1 MGRRICCSSGVLM
14 TTNNKKPM
22 SFDRKL
28 IILFAGLLTFV
39 CSAAIAADTI
49 LEMSPNPIVGTE
61 ITRSSAP

>member
-1 MGRRICCSSGVLM
+1 M

>member
-1 MGRRICCSSGVLM
+1 
-14 TTNNKKPM
+14 M

-28 IILFAGLLTFV
+28 IILFAGMLTFV

-61 ITRSSAP
+61 IARSSAP